1 MCVCVCMFI
10 IIVIVT
16 DLIQFIT
23 PLKCDLVIAPNTI
36 LVVDVG
42 KILIKNLGVV
52 YLFVC
57 LFVDID
63 ITTNTTTTIDIN

>member
-1 MCVCVCMFI
+1 MFI
-10 IIVIVT
+10 IIVIVIVT
-16 DLIQFIT
+16 DSIQFIT

-52 YLFVC
+52 YLC
-57 LFVDID
+57 LFVC
-63 ITTNTTTTIDIN
+63 